1 MRSPETGD
9 VLSRSAYCG
18 PGTLEMDDTILRKRE
33 RVVFCLRAPE
43 FEFASPGGG
52 EFHGAD
58 VARAAGL
65 ILLFLRTSQ
74 SRHGCKL
81 GGEAGTGSY

>member
-9 VLSRSAYCG
+9 VLSRSAYCD
-18 PGTLEMDDTILRKRE
+18 PGTSRELEMDDTILRKRE

-43 FEFASPGGG
+43 FASPGRRGG
-52 EFHGAD
+52 RKFHGAD

-65 ILLFLRTSQ
+65 I
-74 SRHGCKL
+74 
-81 GGEAGTGSY
+81 

>member
-18 PGTLEMDDTILRKRE
+18 PGASRELEMDDTILRKRE

-43 FEFASPGGG
+43 FASPGGG
-52 EFHGAD
+52 
-58 VARAAGL
+58 RGL
-65 ILLFLRTSQ
+65 KIPRS
-74 SRHGCKL
+74 
-81 GGEAGTGSY
+81 